1 MNGLNLVSLHSDFCF
16 YSRDTQ
22 GDMPGGPSRG
32 SGTADSF
39 IQSLAFLFSCYE
51 YSHRATQHAVLAM
64 HMLFSIDS
72 G

>member
-1 MNGLNLVSLHSDFCF
+1 
-16 YSRDTQ
+16 
-22 GDMPGGPSRG
+22 MPGGPSRG